1 MADDPF
7 DAFERE
13 FNELANPRPNGD
25 SAKSTGTNGHGAE
38 HHKSKA
44 DPDWWRSRLI
54 DVQELCDRR
63 FAPLKYVVPDLIPE
77 GATLLAS
84 RPKMGKSWLL
94 LQITTAVAGG
104 KSTLMTNGQP
114 PPVGDVLY
122 LALEDNP
129 RRLQRRLTKYFGS
142 FRETWPARL
151 TVVTEWKRLD
161 QGGLDGIRE
170 WCRSVPAPMLV
181 AIDTLKRV
189 RPPKRS
195 GQDNYDADYE
205 ACQGLQM
212 LAGELGISIVVA
224 HHDRKMDAEDPFD
237 TVSGTLGLTGAVDA
251 IAVLKR
257 SAHGIT
263 LHIRGRD
270 MEDEIEKAVRLDRE
284 TCRWAILGEAAEIQ
298 RSTERDRV
306 LKALAGA
313 SEGLSTSEIMAVA
326 EFATRNAADLALSRM
341 ATDGIIERVKR
352 GLYGLPGT
360 RAKLASKKDRQID
373 RSQPKGP
380 QTQ

>member
-7 DAFERE
+7 EVFERE
-13 FNELANPRPNGD
+13 FKELANLRPNGD
-25 SAKSTGTNGHGAE
+25 GTKLNSINGYGAD
-38 HHKSKA
+38 HRQAKA
-44 DPDWWRSRLI
+44 DPDWWRSKLI

-63 FAPLKYVVPDLIPE
+63 FSPLKYVVPGLIPE

-94 LQITTAVAGG
+94 LQITTAIASGTI
-104 KSTLMTNGQP
+104 TLTASDMP

-142 FRETWPARL
+142 LRETWPGRL
-151 TVVTEWKRLD
+151 KVVTEWKRLD

-170 WCRSVPAPMLV
+170 WCRSVPSPALV

-189 RPPKRS
+189 RPPKRN

-205 ACQGLQM
+205 ACQGLQT
-212 LAGELGISIVVA
+212 LAGELGLSIIVA
-224 HHDRKMDAEDPFD
+224 HHDRKMEAEDPFD

-257 SAHGIT
+257 CAHGVT
-263 LHIRGRD
+263 LHLRGRD
-270 MEDEIEKAVRLDRE
+270 MEDEIEKAVRFDRE
-284 TCRWAILGEAAEIQ
+284 TCRWAILGEAVEVH
-298 RSTERDRV
+298 RSNARKAV
-306 LKALAGA
+306 LGALTTAPT
-313 SEGLSTSEIMAVA
+313 GLTVKEIMAATGLDKRSAIDQLLYRMGKDGEVA
-326 EFATRNAADLALSRM
+326 RSARGRYALPKYALDALETSRKE
-341 ATDGIIERVKR
+341 T
-352 GLYGLPGT
+352 L
-360 RAKLASKKDRQID
+360 
-373 RSQPKGP
+373 
-380 QTQ
+380 